1 MKTSRRFVASS
12 NRYSRYGWII
22 WIYLQRVGVDHAPGP
37 DEPRRV
43 LPAQKTPG
51 ITEEVAHIEPS
62 LRLIETE
69 LSTDLAHPVPSGQK
83 GSSRLSPATASSSG
97 NPFLTDIV
105 DIVCVD
111 IIDVIDVIDDR

>member
-1 MKTSRRFVASS
+1 MD
-12 NRYSRYGWII
+12 I
-22 WIYLQRVGVDHAPGP
+22 WTILYLQRVGVDHAPGP

-43 LPAQKTPG
+43 LPAQETPG
-51 ITEEVAHIEPS
+51 VTEPS

-105 DIVCVD
+105 DIID
-111 IIDVIDVIDDR
+111 IIDNPRYLHT